1 MAGNKFRRE
10 LNKLLQETYNQIFF
24 PKEDGRGFFFR
35 FGLTFIFSLLLIETA
50 VLPQGMISLE
60 IFLFLSL
67 LLISINSFLGNAK
80 TAATLTAVSVLISSI
95 SLHNSRIN
103 PSIIMEFI
111 VFIISAISINL
122 TINLSKRVD
131 LGSEFGKREKHYLK
145 QLEKAALE
153 KREIIK
159 ELKAHDE
166 LISIASHELKTPL
179 TSTLL
184 KLQIALDNIKN
195 VSLAN
200 FSIQNLLDMLES
212 AEEQAQ
218 SLGKMINNLLSLSL
232 LKSGRMQLDFEE
244 ADLGKITENIVNRFK
259 ERAKKEQIKIEYM
272 GSSQKLTT
280 VLDRVKI
287 EQALTNLVSNAI
299 KYGQKKP
306 VYVELQK
313 SGSNARISVRDEGI
327 GITPDVQEKIFNLYE
342 RGSNHSS
349 QSGLGIGLFVTNQI
363 ILAHKGKLLLK
374 SRENKGS
381 VFTLEIPLRR

>member
-50 VLPQGMISLE
+50 ILPQGLISLE

-374 SRENKGS
+374 SKENKGS

>member
-10 LNKLLQETYNQIFF
+10 LDKLLQETYNQIFF
-24 PKEDGRGFFFR
+24 PKEDRRGFFFR

-50 VLPQGMISLE
+50 VLPPGLISLE
-60 IFLFLSL
+60 VFLFLSL

-80 TAATLTAVSVLISSI
+80 TAATLTAVSVLMSSI
-95 SLHNSRIN
+95 SLLNSRIN

-122 TINLSKRVD
+122 MINLSKRVD
-131 LGSEFGKREKHYLK
+131 LGSEFGKRERHYLK

-153 KREIIK
+153 KREVIK
-159 ELKAHDE
+159 ELRAHDE

-244 ADLGKITENIVNRFK
+244 ADLGKVTENIVNRFK

-272 GSSQKLTT
+272 GRSQKLTT
-280 VLDRVKI
+280 VIDRVKI

-306 VYVELQK
+306 VYVELQR